1 MGTGVALELWHAGL
15 HRLVLLECARPR
27 AIRRLVVFSEAV
39 FEGKARVE
47 GLEARLCP
55 DAAAC
60 RAIWQTGEALPLLV
74 DEDGASLREF
84 CPQAFVDATMS
95 KKARGLSPN
104 MADLV
109 IALGPGI
116 EAGRDV
122 HASSK
127 VSVRTWAAAS
137 GRDRPWPIPAS
148 PASMAAPNSA
158 WAVPRVPVSSQA
170 PCLWAA
176 MSFRGRKWAGWTV
189 FPSRLPC
196 PAVCAAC
203 CAPAFRCV
211 QGPRSTGPTSR
222 ARKPGLPVRAGAKV
236 CDIEPL
242 DHVPLDKVSSR
253 ARCLGR
259 GVLRA
264 IAARY
269 NLPT

>member
-55 DAAAC
+55 DTAAC
-60 RAIWQTGEALPLLV
+60 RALWQTEEALPLLV
-74 DEDGASLREF
+74 DEDGASLREL
-84 CPQAFVDATMS
+84 CPQVFVDATMS

-122 HASSK
+122 HCVIESFGPDM
-127 VSVRTWAAAS
+127 
-137 GRDRPWPIPAS
+137 GRCLRQGQALTNTGIPCEHGRSEQRVGRAPCAGVFAS
-148 PASMAAPNSA
+148 PLPLGSH
-158 WAVPRVPVSSQA
+158 V
-170 PCLWAA
+170 
-176 MSFRGRKWAGWTV
+176 RGRKWAGWTV

-203 CAPAFRCV
+203 CAPVFRCV
-211 QGPRSTGPTSR
+211 QGPRCATSSR
-222 ARKPGLPVRAGAKV
+222 WTTCPWTKFPHAPAAWAGA
-236 CDIEPL
+236 CCGP
-242 DHVPLDKVSSR
+242 
-253 ARCLGR
+253 
-259 GVLRA
+259 
-264 IAARY
+264 
-269 NLPT
+269 

>member
-1 MGTGVALELWHAGL
+1 M
-15 HRLVLLECARPR
+15 
-27 AIRRLVVFSEAV
+27 
-39 FEGKARVE
+39 
-47 GLEARLCP
+47 
-55 DAAAC
+55 
-60 RAIWQTGEALPLLV
+60 

-84 CPQAFVDATMS
+84 CPQVFVDATMS

-122 HASSK
+122 HCVIESFGPDMGRCLRQGQALANTGIPCEHGRSEQRVGRAPCAGIFASPLPLGSH
-127 VSVRTWAAAS
+127 VLQGQEVGRVDGVPVPAPLS
-137 GRDRPWPIPAS
+137 GR
-148 PASMAAPNSA
+148 
-158 WAVPRVPVSSQA
+158 
-170 PCLWAA
+170 L
-176 MSFRGRKWAGWTV
+176 RG
-189 FPSRLPC
+189 LL
-196 PAVCAAC
+196 
-203 CAPAFRCV
+203 
-211 QGPRSTGPTSR
+211 RS
-222 ARKPGLPVRAGAKV
+222 GLPVRAGAKV

>member
-1 MGTGVALELWHAGL
+1 MMQKGFCPLIVIRGAGDMGTGVALELWHAGL

-55 DAAAC
+55 DTAAC
-60 RAIWQTGEALPLLV
+60 RALWQTGEALPLLV
-74 DEDGASLREF
+74 DEDGASLREL
-84 CPQAFVDATMS
+84 CPQVFVDATMI

-122 HASSK
+122 HCVIESFGPDMGRCLRQGQALANTGIPCEHGRSEQRVGRAPCAGVFASPLPLGSH
-127 VSVRTWAAAS
+127 VLQGQEVGRVDGVPVPAPLS
-137 GRDRPWPIPAS
+137 GR
-148 PASMAAPNSA
+148 
-158 WAVPRVPVSSQA
+158 
-170 PCLWAA
+170 L
-176 MSFRGRKWAGWTV
+176 RG
-189 FPSRLPC
+189 LL
-196 PAVCAAC
+196 
-203 CAPAFRCV
+203 
-211 QGPRSTGPTSR
+211 RS
-222 ARKPGLPVRAGAKV
+222 GLSVRAGAKV

>member
-55 DAAAC
+55 DTAAC
-60 RAIWQTGEALPLLV
+60 RALWQTGEALPLLV
-74 DEDGASLREF
+74 DEDGASLREL
-84 CPQAFVDATMS
+84 CPQVFVDATMS

-122 HASSK
+122 HCVIESFGPDM
-127 VSVRTWAAAS
+127 
-137 GRDRPWPIPAS
+137 GRCLRQGQALAIPAS

-176 MSFRGRKWAGWTV
+176 MSFRARKWAGWTV
-189 FPSRLPC
+189 SPSRLPC

-203 CAPAFRCV
+203 CAPVFRCV
-211 QGPRSTGPTSR
+211 QGPRCATSSR
-222 ARKPGLPVRAGAKV
+222 WTTCPWTKFPHAPAAWAGA
-236 CDIEPL
+236 CCGP
-242 DHVPLDKVSSR
+242 
-253 ARCLGR
+253 
-259 GVLRA
+259 
-264 IAARY
+264 
-269 NLPT
+269 

>member
-55 DAAAC
+55 DTAAC
-60 RAIWQTGEALPLLV
+60 RALWQTGEALPLLV
-74 DEDGASLREF
+74 DEDGASLREL
-84 CPQAFVDATMS
+84 CPQVFVDATMS
-95 KKARGLSPN
+95 KKARGLSPD

-122 HASSK
+122 HCVIESFGPDM
-127 VSVRTWAAAS
+127 
-137 GRDRPWPIPAS
+137 GRCLRQGQALANTGIPCEHGRSEQRVGRAPCAGVFAS
-148 PASMAAPNSA
+148 PLPLGSH
-158 WAVPRVPVSSQA
+158 VLQGQEVGRVDGVPVPA
-170 PCLWAA
+170 
-176 MSFRGRKWAGWTV
+176 
-189 FPSRLPC
+189 PC

-211 QGPRSTGPTSR
+211 QGPRCATSSR
-222 ARKPGLPVRAGAKV
+222 WTTCPWTKFPHAPAAWAGA
-236 CDIEPL
+236 CCGP
-242 DHVPLDKVSSR
+242 
-253 ARCLGR
+253 
-259 GVLRA
+259 
-264 IAARY
+264 
-269 NLPT
+269 

>member
-60 RAIWQTGEALPLLV
+60 RALWQTGEALPLLV
-74 DEDGASLREF
+74 DEDGASLREL
-84 CPQAFVDATMS
+84 CPQVFVDATMS
-95 KKARGLSPN
+95 KKARGLSPD

-109 IALGPGI
+109 IALGQRDQIFLLLLLGAVGPGI

-122 HASSK
+122 HCVIESFGPDMGRCLRQGQALTNTGIPCEHGRSEQRVGRAPCAGVFASPLPLGSH
-127 VSVRTWAAAS
+127 VLQGQEVGRVDGVPVPAPLS
-137 GRDRPWPIPAS
+137 GR
-148 PASMAAPNSA
+148 
-158 WAVPRVPVSSQA
+158 
-170 PCLWAA
+170 L
-176 MSFRGRKWAGWTV
+176 RG
-189 FPSRLPC
+189 LL
-196 PAVCAAC
+196 
-203 CAPAFRCV
+203 
-211 QGPRSTGPTSR
+211 RS
-222 ARKPGLPVRAGAKV
+222 GLPVRAGAKV

-269 NLPT
+269 NLST

>member
-55 DAAAC
+55 DTAAC
-60 RAIWQTGEALPLLV
+60 HALWQTGEALPLLV
-74 DEDGASLREF
+74 DEDGASLREL
-84 CPQAFVDATMS
+84 CPQVFVDATMS

-122 HASSK
+122 HCVIESFGPDMGRCLRQGQALANTGIPCEHGRSEQRVGRAPCAGVFASPLPLGSH
-127 VSVRTWAAAS
+127 VLQGQEVGRVEGVPVPAPLS
-137 GRDRPWPIPAS
+137 GR
-148 PASMAAPNSA
+148 
-158 WAVPRVPVSSQA
+158 
-170 PCLWAA
+170 L
-176 MSFRGRKWAGWTV
+176 RG
-189 FPSRLPC
+189 LL
-196 PAVCAAC
+196 
-203 CAPAFRCV
+203 
-211 QGPRSTGPTSR
+211 RS
-222 ARKPGLPVRAGAKV
+222 GLPVRAGAKV

-269 NLPT
+269 NLST

>member
-1 MGTGVALELWHAGL
+1 MMHKGFCPLVVIRGAGDMGTGVALELWHAGL

-27 AIRRLVVFSEAV
+27 AIRRFVVFSEAV
-39 FEGKARVE
+39 FEGAARVE

-55 DAAAC
+55 DVAAC
-60 RAIWQTGEALPLLV
+60 RALRQSGEALPLLV
-74 DEDGASLREF
+74 DEDGTSLRELR
-84 CPQAFVDATMS
+84 PQVFVDATMS
-95 KKARGLSPN
+95 KKARGLSPD

-122 HASSK
+122 HCIIESFGPD
-127 VSVRTWAAAS
+127 T
-137 GRDRPWPIPAS
+137 GRCLWQDRPLPIPAS
-148 PASMAAPNSA
+148 PARTAAPNSA

-170 PCLWAA
+170 PCPWAA
-176 MSFRGRKWAGWTV
+176 MSSGGRKWGRVDGVPVPAPLSG
-189 FPSRLPC
+189 RL
-196 PAVCAAC
+196 
-203 CAPAFRCV
+203 R
-211 QGPRSTGPTSR
+211 GLLRS
-222 ARKPGLPVRAGAKV
+222 GLPVRAGAKV

-242 DHVPLDKVSSR
+242 DHVPLDKVSPR

-264 IAARY
+264 IAARF

>member
-55 DAAAC
+55 DTAAC
-60 RAIWQTGEALPLLV
+60 RALWQTGEALPLLV
-74 DEDGASLREF
+74 DEDGASLREL
-84 CPQAFVDATMS
+84 CPQVFVDATMS
-95 KKARGLSPN
+95 KKARCLSPN

-122 HASSK
+122 PCEHGRSEQRVGRAPCAGVFASPLPLGSH
-127 VSVRTWAAAS
+127 VLQGQEVGRVDGVPVPAPLS
-137 GRDRPWPIPAS
+137 GR
-148 PASMAAPNSA
+148 
-158 WAVPRVPVSSQA
+158 
-170 PCLWAA
+170 L
-176 MSFRGRKWAGWTV
+176 RG
-189 FPSRLPC
+189 LL
-196 PAVCAAC
+196 
-203 CAPAFRCV
+203 
-211 QGPRSTGPTSR
+211 RS
-222 ARKPGLPVRAGAKV
+222 GLPVRAGAKV

-264 IAARY
+264 LAARY

>member
-55 DAAAC
+55 DTAAC
-60 RAIWQTGEALPLLV
+60 RALWQTGEALPLLV
-74 DEDGASLREF
+74 DEDGASLREL
-84 CPQAFVDATMS
+84 CPQVFVDATIS

-122 HASSK
+122 HCVIESFGPDMGRCLRQGQALANTEQRVGRAPCAGVFASPLPLGSH
-127 VSVRTWAAAS
+127 VLQGQEVGRVDGVPVPAPLS
-137 GRDRPWPIPAS
+137 GR
-148 PASMAAPNSA
+148 
-158 WAVPRVPVSSQA
+158 
-170 PCLWAA
+170 L
-176 MSFRGRKWAGWTV
+176 RG
-189 FPSRLPC
+189 LL
-196 PAVCAAC
+196 
-203 CAPAFRCV
+203 
-211 QGPRSTGPTSR
+211 RS
-222 ARKPGLPVRAGAKV
+222 GLPVRAGAKV

-264 IAARY
+264 MAARY
-269 NLPT
+269 NLST

>member
-55 DAAAC
+55 DTAAC
-60 RAIWQTGEALPLLV
+60 RALWQTGEALPLLV
-74 DEDGASLREF
+74 DEDGASLREL
-84 CPQAFVDATMS
+84 CPQVFVDATIS

-122 HASSK
+122 RCLRQGQALANTGIPCEHGRSEQRVGRAPCAGVFASPLPLGSH
-127 VSVRTWAAAS
+127 VLQGQEVGRVDGVPVPAPLS
-137 GRDRPWPIPAS
+137 GR
-148 PASMAAPNSA
+148 
-158 WAVPRVPVSSQA
+158 
-170 PCLWAA
+170 L
-176 MSFRGRKWAGWTV
+176 RG
-189 FPSRLPC
+189 LL
-196 PAVCAAC
+196 
-203 CAPAFRCV
+203 
-211 QGPRSTGPTSR
+211 RS
-222 ARKPGLPVRAGAKV
+222 GLPVRAGAKV

>member
-47 GLEARLCP
+47 ELEARLCP

-84 CPQAFVDATMS
+84 CPQVFVDATMS

-122 HASSK
+122 HCVIESFGPDMGRCLRQGQALANTGIPSEHGRSEQR
-127 VSVRTWAAAS
+127 VGREVGRVDGVPVPAPLS
-137 GRDRPWPIPAS
+137 GR
-148 PASMAAPNSA
+148 
-158 WAVPRVPVSSQA
+158 
-170 PCLWAA
+170 L
-176 MSFRGRKWAGWTV
+176 RG
-189 FPSRLPC
+189 LL
-196 PAVCAAC
+196 
-203 CAPAFRCV
+203 
-211 QGPRSTGPTSR
+211 RS
-222 ARKPGLPVRAGAKV
+222 GLPVRAGAKV

>member
-1 MGTGVALELWHAGL
+1 MMQKGFCPLIVIRGAGDMGTGVALELWHAGL

-55 DAAAC
+55 DTAAC
-60 RAIWQTGEALPLLV
+60 H
-74 DEDGASLREF
+74 
-84 CPQAFVDATMS
+84 
-95 KKARGLSPN
+95 
-104 MADLV
+104 
-109 IALGPGI
+109 ALGPGI

-122 HASSK
+122 HCVIESFGPDMGRCLRQGQALANTGIPCEHGRSEQRVGRAPCAGVFASPLPLGSH
-127 VSVRTWAAAS
+127 VLQGQEVGRVDGVPVPAPLS
-137 GRDRPWPIPAS
+137 GR
-148 PASMAAPNSA
+148 
-158 WAVPRVPVSSQA
+158 
-170 PCLWAA
+170 L
-176 MSFRGRKWAGWTV
+176 RG
-189 FPSRLPC
+189 LL
-196 PAVCAAC
+196 
-203 CAPAFRCV
+203 
-211 QGPRSTGPTSR
+211 RS
-222 ARKPGLPVRAGAKV
+222 GLPVRAGAKV

-269 NLPT
+269 NLST